1 MSAPFTVSLRARP
14 DTIRL
19 GVSGEPAIALR
30 VQVPEVWD
38 AVRIEAPV
46 DTTVAAVKSRALAAL
61 MPNERDTGAFLVKL
75 DGIEVLDE
83 EASLAACGA
92 TAGSI
97 LLVTGRRRRPVR

>member
-1 MSAPFTVSLRARP
+1 VA
-14 DTIRL
+14 
-19 GVSGEPAIALR
+19 GEPAIALR

-38 AVRIEAPV
+38 VVRVEAPA
-46 DTTVAAVKSRALAAL
+46 DTTVATVKARALGAL
-61 MPNERDTGAFLVKL
+61 APNERDYADFLVKL
-75 DGIEVLDE
+75 NGIEVLDE